1 MEQNI
6 DDFFKRK
13 IENIQDTLPETSTF
27 DEAALWGNIQQDLRK
42 TKRPIW
48 YWAVP
53 VAACLVAII
62 SWWILPERRSVSHTP
77 VAVAHEKVV
86 ILPHPNV
93 GRPKSLSLKER
104 DFKTEGLIV
113 MKSNKTIDMSKKKVK
128 QTQRLDF
135 QVASIASKNTEF
147 SSKKINNLPD
157 SLSFQS
163 TIAFEKKPKVNFKTV
178 HINEISKQ
186 GDVPFQQPRFK
197 VQFAGKLF
205 EKTETNYK
213 ETIQT
218 PSIRIQ

>member
-13 IENIQDTLPETSTF
+13 IENIQDTLPDASTF

-42 TKRPIW
+42 PKRSIG
-48 YWAVP
+48 YWLVP
-53 VAACLVAII
+53 VAACLVAVL
-62 SWWILPERRSVSHTP
+62 SWWILPEGRGVSPTP
-77 VAVAHEKVV
+77 VAITHEKTAEKPM
-86 ILPHPNV
+86 IIK
-93 GRPKSLSLKER
+93 G
-104 DFKTEGLIV
+104 KTNDLGNH
-113 MKSNKTIDMSKKKVK
+113 KKTPVLKKKEPIIP
-128 QTQRLDF
+128 QRLDF
-135 QVASIASKNTEF
+135 QVTSISSKNIDF
-147 SSKKINNLPD
+147 SSKIVNNLPD
-157 SLSFQS
+157 SLNFQS
-163 TIAFEKKPKVNFKTV
+163 NIAFEKKPKVNFKTV

-205 EKTETNYK
+205 EKNENNLK

>member
-1 MEQNI
+1 MTMEQNI

-48 YWAVP
+48 YWLMP
-53 VAACLVAII
+53 VAACLVAIV
-62 SWWILPERRSVSHTP
+62 SWWVLPERRGVSHTP
-77 VAVAHEKVV
+77 VAIIHKKKAEKPIIIKEKNITIDSKNYKKTP
-86 ILPHPNV
+86 IL
-93 GRPKSLSLKER
+93 K
-104 DFKTEGLIV
+104 KT
-113 MKSNKTIDMSKKKVK
+113 KTINS
-128 QTQRLDF
+128 QRLDF
-135 QVASIASKNTEF
+135 QIASISSKNINF
-147 SSKKINNLPD
+147 SSKSVNNLPD
-157 SLSFQS
+157 TLNFQS

-186 GDVPFQQPRFK
+186 GDMPFQQPRFK

-205 EKTETNYK
+205 EKNENNLK

>member
-27 DEAALWGNIQQDLRK
+27 DEAALWGNIQQDLHK
-42 TKRPIW
+42 PKRPIW

-53 VAACLVAII
+53 VAACLVAVIN
-62 SWWILPERRSVSHTP
+62 WWILPERRGVSHTP
-77 VAVAHEKVV
+77 VVIENEKVV
-86 ILPHPNV
+86 ILPH
-93 GRPKSLSLKER
+93 PKSLSLKER
-104 DFKTEGLIV
+104 DFKAEELV
-113 MKSNKTIDMSKKKVK
+113 VLKSKKTINMGKKKIK

-135 QVASIASKNTEF
+135 QVASIPSKNIEF
-147 SSKKINNLPD
+147 WGKKINNLPD
-157 SLSFQS
+157 SLNFQS
-163 TIAFEKKPKVNFKTV
+163 SIAFEKKPKVNFKTV

-186 GDVPFQQPRFK
+186 GDLPFQQPRFK

>member
-1 MEQNI
+1 MGQNI

-48 YWAVP
+48 YWIVP
-53 VAACLVAII
+53 VAACLVAVV
-62 SWWILPERRSVSHTP
+62 SWWILPERRGVSHTP
-77 VAVAHEKVV
+77 VAIVHEKKAEKP
-86 ILPHPNV
+86 III
-93 GRPKSLSLKER
+93 KE
-104 DFKTEGLIV
+104 G
-113 MKSNKTIDMSKKKVK
+113 SKTIDSKNHKKTPVLKKKES
-128 QTQRLDF
+128 TIPQRLDF
-135 QVASIASKNTEF
+135 QVASISSKNIDF
-147 SSKKINNLPD
+147 SSKNINNLPD
-157 SLSFQS
+157 SLNFQS
-163 TIAFEKKPKVNFKTV
+163 NIAFEKKPKVNFKTV

-186 GDVPFQQPRFK
+186 GDIPFQQPRFK

-205 EKTETNYK
+205 EKNENNLK

>member
-1 MEQNI
+1 MGQNI

-48 YWAVP
+48 YWIVP
-53 VAACLVAII
+53 VAACLVAVV
-62 SWWILPERRSVSHTP
+62 SWWILPERMGVSHTP
-77 VAVAHEKVV
+77 VAIVHEKKAEKP
-86 ILPHPNV
+86 III
-93 GRPKSLSLKER
+93 KE
-104 DFKTEGLIV
+104 G
-113 MKSNKTIDMSKKKVK
+113 SKTIDSKNHKKTPVLKKKES
-128 QTQRLDF
+128 TIPQRLDF
-135 QVASIASKNTEF
+135 QVASISSKNIDF
-147 SSKKINNLPD
+147 SSKSINNLLD

-163 TIAFEKKPKVNFKTV
+163 NIAFEKKPKVNFKTV

-186 GDVPFQQPRFK
+186 GDIPFQQPRFK

-205 EKTETNYK
+205 EKNENNLK

>member
-48 YWAVP
+48 YWFMP

-62 SWWILPERRSVSHTP
+62 SWWILPERRGVSHMP
-77 VAVAHEKVV
+77 VAITHEKTAEKP
-86 ILPHPNV
+86 IIIKEERKIIDSKKYKKTPI
-93 GRPKSLSLKER
+93 LKE
-104 DFKTEGLIV
+104 
-113 MKSNKTIDMSKKKVK
+113 KKIIIP
-128 QTQRLDF
+128 QRLDF
-135 QVASIASKNTEF
+135 QVASISSKNSQF
-147 SSKKINNLPD
+147 LSKSVNNLPD
-157 SLSFQS
+157 SLNFQS
-163 TIAFEKKPKVNFKTV
+163 NIAFEKKLKVNIKTV

-186 GDVPFQQPRFK
+186 GDIPFQQPRFK
-197 VQFAGKLF
+197 IQFAGKLF
-205 EKTETNYK
+205 EKNENNLK

>member
-13 IENIQDTLPETSTF
+13 SENIQDTLPETYTF

-53 VAACLVAII
+53 VAACLVAVL
-62 SWWILPERRSVSHTP
+62 SWWILPERRGVSHTP
-77 VAVAHEKVV
+77 VALAHESKAEKTV
-86 ILPHPNV
+86 IIEKKNNAIES
-93 GRPKSLSLKER
+93 RKYK
-104 DFKTEGLIV
+104 KTPIL
-113 MKSNKTIDMSKKKVK
+113 KKK
-128 QTQRLDF
+128 QSIITQKLDF
-135 QVASIASKNTEF
+135 QVVSIASKNTEF

-157 SLSFQS
+157 SLNFQS

-205 EKTETNYK
+205 ERNENNSK

>member
-13 IENIQDTLPETSTF
+13 IEDIQDTLPETSTF
-27 DEAALWGNIQQDLRK
+27 DEAALWGNIQQDLHK
-42 TKRPIW
+42 PKRSIW
-48 YWAVP
+48 YWLVP
-53 VAACLVAII
+53 VAACLVTVV
-62 SWWILPERRSVSHTP
+62 SWWTLPHDKESSTTSP
-77 VAVAHEKVV
+77 VAIVHEKKAEKPMV
-86 ILPHPNV
+86 INEMVQPIE
-93 GRPKSLSLKER
+93 LKKYK
-104 DFKTEGLIV
+104 KTPTL
-113 MKSNKTIDMSKKKVK
+113 KKKRPA
-128 QTQRLDF
+128 TSERLDF
-135 QVASIASKNTEF
+135 QIASISTKSSDFSNKSMSK
-147 SSKKINNLPD
+147 LPD
-157 SLSFQS
+157 SLNFQS

-186 GDVPFQQPRFK
+186 GEMPFQQPRFK

>member
-27 DEAALWGNIQQDLRK
+27 DEAALWGNVQQDLRK
-42 TKRPIW
+42 TKRSIL
-48 YWAVP
+48 YWLVP
-53 VAACLVAII
+53 VAACLVAVL
-62 SWWILPERRSVSHTP
+62 SWWILPERRGISHTP
-77 VAVAHEKVV
+77 IAVENEKKAEKPIIIKEESKTADSENHKRAPV
-86 ILPHPNV
+86 
-93 GRPKSLSLKER
+93 LK
-104 DFKTEGLIV
+104 KT
-113 MKSNKTIDMSKKKVK
+113 KTINSP
-128 QTQRLDF
+128 RLDF
-135 QVASIASKNTEF
+135 QVVSIASKNNSF
-147 SSKKINNLPD
+147 SNKNIKILPD
-157 SLSFQS
+157 SLNFQS
-163 TIAFEKKPKVNFKTV
+163 NIAFEKKPKVNFKVV

-205 EKTETNYK
+205 EKNESNLK

>member
-13 IENIQDTLPETSTF
+13 SENVQDTLPETYTF

-62 SWWILPERRSVSHTP
+62 SWWILPERRGVSHTP
-77 VAVAHEKVV
+77 VVIVHEKAV
-86 ILPHPNV
+86 ILPHP
-93 GRPKSLSLKER
+93 KSLSFKER

-113 MKSNKTIDMSKKKVK
+113 MKSNKTIDMGKKKVE

-135 QVASIASKNTEF
+135 QVTSIASKNTEF

-205 EKTETNYK
+205 EKNENNSK